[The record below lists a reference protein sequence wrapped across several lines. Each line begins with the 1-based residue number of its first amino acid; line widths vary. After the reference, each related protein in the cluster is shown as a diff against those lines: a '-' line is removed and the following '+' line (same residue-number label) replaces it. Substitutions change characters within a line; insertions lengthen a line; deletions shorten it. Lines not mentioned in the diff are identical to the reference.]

1 MNLANYKY
9 WLRFAAWFKRDS
21 DIATT
26 VDRQPSTLIIPRQ
39 RPAPKKALPATAAAW
54 TKWIHGLERLPAG
67 DRARSLSQ
75 QIKLF
80 NRTACK
86 APSRLAVANGLQSF
100 WQQRLGDLLPVFSG
114 QDLPMTPNA
123 ARAYH
128 ESISLL
134 TEQSYCFMVA
144 LHDDSHDEQLTDIQR
159 AWACLSGV
167 RALRQKIEIH
177 LDRYHTVP
185 TVLLTDLFALYK
197 LARRGEYATLKLKNQ
212 AETVEHAFKHSL
224 MLLVVDAWGLRQGEL
239 RRYSE
244 KLQLWSKD
252 VALRERPNNTGA
264 GCYAVDLDSDSLPSA
279 YEFSNT
285 TNEHTLW
292 LDTSELLSHLQNSCD
307 SAVRSDSDAEAPR
320 SLGIATLNHLHR
332 TWLSRPERMSARAHR
347 ADAAA
352 MEIGLKDIH
361 SRLEHGE
368 KLGLPPNP
376 EWQLNNQSNE
386 GLGLIKTRDTAVP
399 MHVGELVA
407 VSGLSRDGG
416 NPVLRIGTVQWL
428 RYDIAGDL
436 RCGVYLIANNA
447 KPVIVSHSV
456 DESDS
461 NRVSHECLYVSPEPG
476 MSYANLIAP
485 PRDFAAGQVIALH
498 HNGRPGRKW
507 RLTSQTRHTDSVACY
522 RMEPL

>member
-1 MNLANYKY
+1 MNLANCKY
-9 WLRFAAWFKRDS
+9 WLRFAAWFKKDS

-26 VDRQPSTLIIPRQ
+26 VERQPSTLIIPRQ
-39 RPAPKKALPATAAAW
+39 RPAPKKSLPATAVAW
-54 TKWIHGLERLPAG
+54 TKWIHGLERLPSG
-67 DRARSLSQ
+67 DRVRTLSQ

-86 APSRLAVANGLQSF
+86 ATSRLAVANALQGF

-114 QDLPMTPNA
+114 QDLPMTANA

-128 ESISLL
+128 ESLSLL

-144 LHDDSHDEQLTDIQR
+144 LSDDAHDEQLTDTFR
-159 AWACLSGV
+159 AWACLSGI

-185 TVLLTDLFALYK
+185 TSVLADLYGLYK
-197 LARRGEYATLKLKNQ
+197 LARNGGYNELKLKHQ
-212 AETVEHAFKHSL
+212 PDTIEYAFKHAL
-224 MLLVVDAWGLRQGEL
+224 MLLIVDAWGLQQGEL

-252 VALRERPNNTGA
+252 VTLRTRPNNTGA
-264 GCYAVDLDSDSLPSA
+264 GCYAIDLDSDSLPSPYA
-279 YEFSNT
+279 FSSSDEN
-285 TNEHTLW
+285 TLW
-292 LDTSELLSHLQNSCD
+292 LDTSELLAHLQTSCD
-307 SAVRSDSDAEAPR
+307 SAVRSDADAEAPR
-320 SLGIATLNHLHR
+320 SLTTATLNHLHR

-347 ADAAA
+347 ADPAAL
-352 MEIGLKDIH
+352 EIGLKDIH
-361 SRLEHGE
+361 SRLEHGG
-368 KLGLPPNP
+368 KMGLPPNP
-376 EWQLNNQSNE
+376 EWQLNNQSSE
-386 GLGLIKTRDTAVP
+386 GLGLIKSRDTAVP

-436 RCGVYLIANNA
+436 RCGVHLVANNA

-456 DESDS
+456 EGEN

-476 MSYANLIAP
+476 MAYATLIAP
-485 PRDFAAGQVIALH
+485 PRDFAAGRVIALH
-498 HNGRPGRKW
+498 HNGRPGKKW
-507 RLTSQTRHTDSVACY
+507 RLTSQTRHTGSVACY